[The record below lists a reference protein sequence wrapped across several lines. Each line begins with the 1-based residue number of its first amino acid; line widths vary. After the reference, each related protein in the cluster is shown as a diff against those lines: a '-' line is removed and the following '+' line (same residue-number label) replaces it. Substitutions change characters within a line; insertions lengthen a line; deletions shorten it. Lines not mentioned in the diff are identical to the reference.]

1 MLSIDVGFGNTKIYD
16 GEELAAFP
24 SVYKSTTVDY
34 EPSTD
39 PDDQLLELDGV
50 RYHVGITALKEG
62 GLAPFDKEDMLRHR
76 IFTLTAICAS
86 TEGEDFAD
94 DVALGL
100 PIGDY
105 AFMADKLKKEI
116 KGKYEVKYNGK
127 KVNIDI
133 KSVKVYAQ
141 AEAVY
146 KLLAKDTPEIAN
158 KLVGIVDVGQK
169 TVDFA
174 FFNRGRFVKEWSGS
188 MEQGVINAYQSIAT
202 AIEEKLGYEV
212 PDYDVPH
219 YRDRLPEDNEKAFS
233 TMATAI
239 KDRLIRKHW
248 NFKQMDYIY
257 IVGGGTSYIAP
268 YFKDTPYKP
277 IDGEKA
283 VFANAYGYYEGE

>member
-16 GEELAAFP
+16 GEEVAAFP
-24 SVYKSTTVDY
+24 SVYKEASENY
-34 EPSTD
+34 EPTTD
-39 PDDQLLELDGV
+39 PDDQLLEIDGV
-50 RYHVGITALKEG
+50 RYHVGMTALKTA

-76 IFTLTAICAS
+76 IFTLTAICAM
-86 TEGEDFAD
+86 TDGEDFSD
-94 DVALGL
+94 TIALGL
-100 PIGDY
+100 PIGDF
-105 AFMADKLKKEI
+105 AFMADKLRKEI
-116 KGKYEVKYNGK
+116 MGKYEVKYNNK

-133 KSVKVYAQ
+133 KGVKIYAQ

-146 KLLAKDTPEIAN
+146 KLLAKENSNIRE
-158 KLVGIVDVGQK
+158 KLVGIVDIGQK

-174 FFNRGRFVKEWSGS
+174 YFNRGKFVKEWSGS

-202 AIEEKLGYEV
+202 AIEEKLGFEV

-219 YRDRLPEDNEKAFS
+219 YLDRLPEDNDKAFS

-239 KDRLIRKHW
+239 KDRLNRKHW
-248 NFKQMDYIY
+248 NFNQLDAIY

-277 IDGEKA
+277 IDGQKA